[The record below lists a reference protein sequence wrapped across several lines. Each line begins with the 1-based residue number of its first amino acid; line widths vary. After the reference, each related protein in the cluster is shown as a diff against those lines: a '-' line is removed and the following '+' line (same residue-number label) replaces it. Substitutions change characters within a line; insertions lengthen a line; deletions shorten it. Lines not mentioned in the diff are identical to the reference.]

1 MEEIVDASREAERI
15 EVLLPVGVR
24 PRQLRARTLLIGMV
38 LAMLAGCDALLTN
51 ILRTLLE
58 LSEADRRRLG
68 AIAQWNDAEHQLTY
82 RQLEYTYC

>member
-38 LAMLAGCDALLTN
+38 LAMLAGCDALLTTSFG
-51 ILRTLLE
+51 RSE
-58 LSEADRRRLG
+58 LSEDDHRRLG
-68 AIAQWNDAEHQLTY
+68 VIAPWNDAGTSSA
-82 RQLEYTYC
+82 TASSSTPTG